1 MPAVAVP
8 EPLGGP
14 YTRPM
19 GRTRSSR
26 QCLQQAAS
34 GMRPAAGVP
43 AVGDPAGAALAAAP
57 KTRRT
62 ALRGHG

>member
-1 MPAVAVP
+1 
-8 EPLGGP
+8 
-14 YTRPM
+14 M

-34 GMRPAAGVP
+34 EMRPAAGVP
-43 AVGDPAGAALAAAP
+43 TAVDPTGAALAAAP

-62 ALRGHG
+62 ALHGHG

>member
-1 MPAVAVP
+1 
-8 EPLGGP
+8 
-14 YTRPM
+14 M

-43 AVGDPAGAALAAAP
+43 TVVDPAGAALAVPP

-62 ALRGHG
+62 ALHGHG

>member
-1 MPAVAVP
+1 
-8 EPLGGP
+8 
-14 YTRPM
+14 M

-43 AVGDPAGAALAAAP
+43 TVVDPAGTAFAAVP
-57 KTRRT
+57 ETRRT
-62 ALRGHG
+62 ALHGHG

>member
-1 MPAVAVP
+1 
-8 EPLGGP
+8 
-14 YTRPM
+14 M

-34 GMRPAAGVP
+34 EMRPAAGVP
-43 AVGDPAGAALAAAP
+43 TVVDPTDAALVAPP

-62 ALRGHG
+62 ALHGHG